1 MTLDIVPKILN
12 CFQQY
17 KIEKAIKD
25 ICACL
30 KDGTH
35 YMSQQMRF
43 IAIQYLLDN
52 AQICQTLNQTLIQQ
66 LEPIK
71 SALSQQ
77 LTLSIRDDIEQKR
90 NQYIEQ
96 ILTDVVTYP
105 DEEKQFFSSKLDKI
119 LINKYIGMPIF
130 LGIMWLIFQITFTW
144 IGTPLSDQLDDFI
157 GGTLT
162 DWVKAGMHQIGVV
175 PFLQDL
181 ITDGIIAGV
190 GSVLVFVPQIIVLFF
205 FISLLEDSGYM
216 ARIAV
221 LMDKLM
227 EHFGLSGKAFIPMII
242 GFGCNVPSIMA
253 ARSIENEK
261 ERLSTILIAPFM
273 SCSARLPV
281 YALFVGVFF
290 KEHQSLVVLS
300 LYVLGIVIAL
310 IASTILTKTVLKNK
324 HSLFIIE
331 LPTYRIPS
339 IKTLWRSTWEKAKGF
354 VKKAGTFI
362 FGGSVVIWLLSYA
375 GPGGFNVSIDQ
386 SFLHIVGS
394 IVATVLHPLGFG
406 TWQAGA
412 TLVPGFLAKEVI
424 VSSMA
429 IIYSSSEGGL
439 VHVLQ
444 QQFTPLSAYAFMI
457 FILLYIPCLSTVA
470 TIRKETYS
478 IKWTLFSMIYPLAT
492 AYILALAFYQIA
504 RLIV

>member
-1 MTLDIVPKILN
+1 
-12 CFQQY
+12 
-17 KIEKAIKD
+17 
-25 ICACL
+25 
-30 KDGTH
+30 
-35 YMSQQMRF
+35 MRF

-71 SALSQQ
+71 SELSQQ

-90 NQYIEQ
+90 NHYIEQ

-144 IGTPLSDQLDDFI
+144 IGTPLSDQLDGFI

-162 DWVKAGMHQIGVV
+162 DWVKTGMHQIGVV

-261 ERLSTILIAPFM
+261 E
-273 SCSARLPV
+273 
-281 YALFVGVFF
+281 
-290 KEHQSLVVLS
+290 
-300 LYVLGIVIAL
+300 
-310 IASTILTKTVLKNK
+310 N
-324 HSLFIIE
+324 
-331 LPTYRIPS
+331 YRQ
-339 IKTLWRSTWEKAKGF
+339 
-354 VKKAGTFI
+354 
-362 FGGSVVIWLLSYA
+362 Y
-375 GPGGFNVSIDQ
+375 
-386 SFLHIVGS
+386 
-394 IVATVLHPLGFG
+394 
-406 TWQAGA
+406 
-412 TLVPGFLAKEVI
+412 
-424 VSSMA
+424 
-429 IIYSSSEGGL
+429 
-439 VHVLQ
+439 
-444 QQFTPLSAYAFMI
+444 
-457 FILLYIPCLSTVA
+457 
-470 TIRKETYS
+470 
-478 IKWTLFSMIYPLAT
+478 
-492 AYILALAFYQIA
+492 
-504 RLIV
+504 